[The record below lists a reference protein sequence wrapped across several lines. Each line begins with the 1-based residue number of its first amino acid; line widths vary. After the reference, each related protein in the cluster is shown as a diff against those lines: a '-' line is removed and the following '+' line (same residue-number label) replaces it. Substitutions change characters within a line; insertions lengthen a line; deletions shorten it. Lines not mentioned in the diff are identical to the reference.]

1 MNVTE
6 SLVGRPAT
14 SNDTVITAAFR
25 RLAWQGENLPK
36 RLAAGKTVKIRQH
49 GLTADAAWNSR

>member
-6 SLVGRPAT
+6 SLVERPAT
-14 SNDTVITAAFR
+14 SNDTAITAAFR

-36 RLAAGKTVKIRQH
+36 RLAAGKTVKIGRH
-49 GLTADAAWNSR
+49 GLSAGAALHSR

>member
-1 MNVTE
+1 MTE

-36 RLAAGKTVKIRQH
+36 RLAAGKTVKIGRH
-49 GLTADAAWNSR
+49 GLSAGAALHSR